1 MLSTYLQQ
9 PIHSSSSRY
18 DVDGNGSIEFAE
30 MKRVKQIYYFYE
42 NYCILLTQCDNERV
56 DNTGTVMKDRS
67 CPSAI
72 SHSLS
77 LCSLAEVQLPQPI

>member
-30 MKRVKQIYYFYE
+30 MKRVNKTLFQTDHHRRRLLLLVSVSCSIISMRAIV
-42 NYCILLTQCDNERV
+42 YCRGNERIQYR
-56 DNTGTVMKDRS
+56 RS
-67 CPSAI
+67 SNVVTC
-72 SHSLS
+72 
-77 LCSLAEVQLPQPI
+77 